1 MVLLNEMKLKYED
14 GKIWLWRETSGNR
27 TLKNPDWWELKGC
40 VRGDGY
46 RLVGINNKQYL
57 YHRVVYYLHNK
68 EWAIDDS
75 SRDNYIDHI
84 DRNKL
89 NNSIENLR
97 VVTHTQNQ
105 WNRNGK
111 GYYFRK
117 GKYAAR
123 IIVDGEH
130 KHLGLFVSEDEAHQ
144 AYLNAKAKHHVISCL
159 SVPPPFEPPPE

>member
-1 MVLLNEMKLKYED
+1 
-14 GKIWLWRETSGNR
+14 
-27 TLKNPDWWELKGC
+27 
-40 VRGDGY
+40 
-46 RLVGINNKQYL
+46 
-57 YHRVVYYLHNK
+57 VYYLHNK

-123 IIVDGEH
+123 IIVDGKH
-130 KHLGLFVSEDEAHQ
+130 KHLGLFETEYEAHQ
-144 AYLNAKAKHHVISCL
+144 TYLDAKAKYHVISC
-159 SVPPPFEPPPE
+159 